1 MENTIQMD
9 HQISEQQFLDVL
21 TNRKQ
26 GQHKRKL
33 LFFGIFM
40 VSFILLSLYMVTP
53 LFGIIQ

>member
-9 HQISEQQFLDVL
+9 HQLVEQQFLEVL

-26 GQHKRKL
+26 GHHKRKL
-33 LFFGIFM
+33 FFFGVFM
-40 VSFILLSLYMVTP
+40 VSFILLSLYVVTP